1 MGLGIDTT
9 RKFFKSNKYL
19 DPIKENILN
28 LKKSN
33 QSKFNFLQ
41 NEYSKLD
48 INVYNLTDIMQDEAT
63 KYLKKDEF
71 LFWRDDTHWN
81 QNGILV
87 AKKYIKD
94 IIGK

>member
-1 MGLGIDTT
+1 
-9 RKFFKSNKYL
+9 
-19 DPIKENILN
+19 
-28 LKKSN
+28 
-33 QSKFNFLQ
+33 
-41 NEYSKLD
+41 
-48 INVYNLTDIMQDEAT
+48 MQDEAT

-87 AKKYIKD
+87 AMKYIKD